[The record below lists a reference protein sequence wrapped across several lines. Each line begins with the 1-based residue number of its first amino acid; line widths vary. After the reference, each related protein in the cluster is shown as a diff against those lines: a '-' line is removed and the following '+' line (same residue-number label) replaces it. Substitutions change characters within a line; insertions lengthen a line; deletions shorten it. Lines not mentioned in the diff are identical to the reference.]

1 MIISDIMKKI
11 KEKIKYI
18 LAIPYVKYIVVCL
31 IGVVLIGFV
40 GSNSILGH
48 YQNKARISELKE
60 EIDYYEGE
68 YRRDQ
73 NQIHQLQSNSKAM
86 EKVARERFFMK
97 TADEDIFVLSDDQR
111 EYQENTEHHETA
123 E

>member
-1 MIISDIMKKI
+1 MKI
-11 KEKIKYI
+11 KEKFKAF
-18 LAIPYVKYIVVCL
+18 LAIPYVKYLIVCV
-31 IGVVLIGFV
+31 IGIVLIGFV
-40 GSNSILGH
+40 GSNSIMGH
-48 YQNKARISELKE
+48 FRNKAKISELKE

-73 NQIHQLQSNSKAM
+73 NQIHQLQSNTKAM

-111 EYQENTEHHETA
+111 EFQEKNAHHEAA

>member
-1 MIISDIMKKI
+1 MKI
-11 KEKIKYI
+11 KEKFKAF
-18 LAIPYVKYIVVCL
+18 LAIPYVKYLIVCV
-31 IGVVLIGFV
+31 IGIVLIGFV
-40 GSNSILGH
+40 GSNSIMGH
-48 YQNKARISELKE
+48 FRNKAKISELKE

-73 NQIHQLQSNSKAM
+73 NQIHQLQSNTKAM
-86 EKVARERFFMK
+86 EKVARECFFMK

-111 EYQENTEHHETA
+111 EFQEKNAHHEAA

>member
-48 YQNKARISELKE
+48 FQNKARISELKE

>member
-1 MIISDIMKKI
+1 MSKI
-11 KEKIKYI
+11 KESLKAF
-18 LAIPYVKYIVVCL
+18 LAIPFVKYVVVL
-31 IGVVLIGFV
+31 VIGVVLIGFV

-48 YQNKARISELKE
+48 FQNKLRISELKD
-60 EIDYYEGE
+60 EIEHYEGE

-73 NQIHQLQSNSKAM
+73 DQIHQLQSNTKAM

-97 TADEDIFVLSDDQR
+97 TDDEDIFVLSDDQR
-111 EYQENTEHHETA
+111 EYQEKNSKDETV

>member
-1 MIISDIMKKI
+1 MKKI

-48 YQNKARISELKE
+48 FQNKARISELKE

>member
-48 YQNKARISELKE
+48 FQNKARISELKE

-73 NQIHQLQSNSKAM
+73 NQINQLQSNSKAM

>member
-11 KEKIKYI
+11 KEKIRYI
-18 LAIPYVKYIVVCL
+18 FAIPYVKYIVVCL

-48 YQNKARISELKE
+48 FQNKARISELKE

>member
-11 KEKIKYI
+11 KEKIKCI

-48 YQNKARISELKE
+48 FQNKARISELKE

>member
-1 MIISDIMKKI
+1 MIISDIMKKV

>member
-1 MIISDIMKKI
+1 MKKI
-11 KEKIKYI
+11 KEIFKTIIAFPYMKYG
-18 LAIPYVKYIVVCL
+18 LVLV

-48 YQNKARISELKE
+48 FRNKIRISELKD
-60 EIDYYEGE
+60 EIEHYEGE

-73 NQIHQLQSNSKAM
+73 NQIHQLQSNTKAM

-97 TADEDIFVLSDDQR
+97 TDDEDIFVLSDDQR
-111 EYQENTEHHETA
+111 EYQEKNTKNDAVE
-123 E
+123 

>member
-1 MIISDIMKKI
+1 MIISDIMKKV

-48 YQNKARISELKE
+48 FQNKARISELKE

>member
-31 IGVVLIGFV
+31 IGVALIGFV

-48 YQNKARISELKE
+48 FQNKARISELKE

>member
-1 MIISDIMKKI
+1 MKI
-11 KEKIKYI
+11 KEKIKAF
-18 LAIPYVKYIVVCL
+18 LAIPFVKYLVVL
-31 IGVVLIGFV
+31 VIGVVLIGFV

-48 YQNKARISELKE
+48 FQNKLRISELKD
-60 EIDYYEGE
+60 EIEHYEGE

-73 NQIHQLQSNSKAM
+73 NQIHQLQGDTKAM

-97 TADEDIFVLSDDQR
+97 TDDEDIFVLSDDQR
-111 EYQENTEHHETA
+111 EYQQNNSKDETV

>member
-1 MIISDIMKKI
+1 MKKI
-11 KEKIKYI
+11 KEKIKYFMG
-18 LAIPYVKYIVVCL
+18 IPFVKYAVVCV

-48 YQNKARISELKE
+48 FKNKLEISELKE
-60 EIDYYEGE
+60 EIEYYEGE

-73 NQIHQLQSNSKAM
+73 TQIHQLQSNTKAM

-97 TADEDIFVLSDDQR
+97 EADEDIFVLSDDQW
-111 EYQENTEHHETA
+111 EYQEKNESHEA
-123 E
+123 AK

>member
-1 MIISDIMKKI
+1 MKI
-11 KEKIKYI
+11 KEKFKAF
-18 LAIPYVKYIVVCL
+18 LAIPYVKYLIVCV
-31 IGVVLIGFV
+31 IGIVLIGFV
-40 GSNSILGH
+40 GSNSIMGH
-48 YQNKARISELKE
+48 FRNKAKISELKE

-73 NQIHQLQSNSKAM
+73 NQIHQLQSNTKAM

-111 EYQENTEHHETA
+111 EFQEKNAYHEAA

>member
-1 MIISDIMKKI
+1 MKKI
-11 KEKIKYI
+11 KETVKAF
-18 LAIPYVKYIVVCL
+18 LAIPFVKYGIVMVVG
-31 IGVVLIGFV
+31 IVLIGFV

-48 YQNKARISELKE
+48 FQNKLRASELKD
-60 EIDYYEGE
+60 EIEHYEGE

-73 NQIHQLQSNSKAM
+73 EQIHQLQSNTKAM

-97 TADEDIFVLSDDQR
+97 TDEEDIFVLSDDQR
-111 EYQENTEHHETA
+111 EYQEKNSKDETV

>member
-48 YQNKARISELKE
+48 FQNKARISELKE

-73 NQIHQLQSNSKAM
+73 NQIHQLQSYSKAM

>member
-1 MIISDIMKKI
+1 M
-11 KEKIKYI
+11 
-18 LAIPYVKYIVVCL
+18 AIPYVKYVVVCV

-40 GSNSILGH
+40 GSNSIMGH
-48 YQNKARISELKE
+48 FQNKRRISELKD

-73 NQIHQLQSNSKAM
+73 NQIHQLQSNTKAM

-111 EYQENTEHHETA
+111 EFQEKNERHETA

>member
-1 MIISDIMKKI
+1 MKI
-11 KEKIKYI
+11 KEKFKAF
-18 LAIPYVKYIVVCL
+18 LAIPYVKYLIVCV
-31 IGVVLIGFV
+31 IGIVLIGFV
-40 GSNSILGH
+40 GSNSIMGH
-48 YQNKARISELKE
+48 FRNKAKISELKE

-73 NQIHQLQSNSKAM
+73 NQIHQLQSNTKAM

-111 EYQENTEHHETA
+111 EFQEKNAHHEEA

>member
-48 YQNKARISELKE
+48 FQNKARISELKE

-111 EYQENTEHHETA
+111 EYQENTEHHETV

>member
-1 MIISDIMKKI
+1 MKKI
-11 KEKIKYI
+11 KEKIKAFV
-18 LAIPYVKYIVVCL
+18 AIPYVKYIIVCV
-31 IGVVLIGFV
+31 IGVALIGFV

-48 YQNKARISELKE
+48 FQNKVTISELKD
-60 EIDYYEGE
+60 EIEYYEGE

-73 NQIHQLQSNSKAM
+73 KQIHQLQSDTKAM

-111 EYQENTEHHETA
+111 EFQEKNSYHETA